1 MKTLTIRNVSDE
13 IYNALIKLAHAEGRS
28 LQEQTL
34 KVLAYA
40 KFLGDSTSIE
50 TARDIRAKLKGRKL
64 GNSVKEIKAD
74 RSR

>member
-13 IYNALIKLAHAEGRS
+13 IYDALIKLSRSEGRS

-34 KVLAYA
+34 KVLEYA
-40 KFLGDSTSIE
+40 TFLGNSHSLE
-50 TARDIRAKLKGRKL
+50 SAKNIRQKLKGRKL
-64 GNSVKEIKAD
+64 GNSVREVRTE